1 MHKKCDYLAWRARE
15 AAFAVTL
22 SEFLSRVEG
31 GAQHLFDASASMRLD
46 WGNRLAC

>member
-1 MHKKCDYLAWRARE
+1 MHKRCDYLASRARE

-22 SEFLSRVEG
+22 SEFYRESRR